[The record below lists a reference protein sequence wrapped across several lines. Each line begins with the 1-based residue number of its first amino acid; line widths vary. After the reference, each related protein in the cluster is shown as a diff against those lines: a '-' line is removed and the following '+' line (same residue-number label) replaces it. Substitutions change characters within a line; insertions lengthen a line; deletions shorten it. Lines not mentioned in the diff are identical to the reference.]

1 MMLVSPLLGYDS
13 RTLLSAV
20 YTDKKFPSNIERV
33 TNTQDI
39 PRFTKPTHLPY
50 YSEKRNVDL
59 NLNGILQDSSGEYI
73 VCRHLSTYWIQ
84 QFNEL
89 GGRID
94 YSKFNSPD
102 GILASMSMVRNE
114 SMHTGSGVIEFI
126 EKDSWGFAILAIFR
140 DMKINGDKIRALDV
154 YTTEHHMALGLKIKS
169 KSDGDCFVI
178 QFYDPNHTGT
188 HLRAAFSIS
197 EQEKIEKLTIND
209 FIDKTEKINY
219 GLKQQETV
227 VFVDRHNPVIPPL
240 VKTLPKNLLQS
251 HVIYHAMYLG
261 AADIL
266 KQLAKDIQPD
276 VLSTREMETL
286 LSARNMNGCPGLFMA
301 LQNGHV
307 EVVRAYGA
315 MLFKAQL
322 APDKNA
328 ELLAAKGRDDS
339 SKDVLPGLFMALQ
352 NGHEDAVQAYGELL
366 ISAGL
371 SQENNA
377 VLLGARSNHG
387 ILGLLMSLY
396 NGHTESIR
404 VYGKILLNIGLS
416 SDTIAELLAAK
427 DASGV
432 NGLFVALQE
441 GHTEAVRAYGEILR
455 NAELNSKKNAE
466 LLAAKDENGQPGLY
480 MASYN
485 GHSESILAYL
495 DIVKLLGLNSESIAD
510 EYNETGRAL
519 FIKSLKRV

>member
-1 MMLVSPLLGYDS
+1 M
-13 RTLLSAV
+13 SAV
-20 YTDKKFPSNIERV
+20 YTDKKSPSNIERV
-33 TNTQDI
+33 TNTQDTH
-39 PRFTKPTHLPY
+39 RFTKPTHLPY
-50 YSEKRNVDL
+50 YSEKRNVYL
-59 NLNGILQDSSGEYI
+59 NLNGIQQDSSGEYI

-102 GILASMSMVRNE
+102 GILASISMVKNE
-114 SMHTGSGVIEFI
+114 SLHTGSGIIEFI

-140 DMKINGDKIRALDV
+140 DMKINGDKIRALDI
-154 YTTEHHMALGLKIKS
+154 YTTEHHMALGLKIKP

-227 VFVDRHNPVIPPL
+227 VFVDRHNPVTPPL
-240 VKTLPKNLLQS
+240 VKTLPKNLLQP

-266 KQLAKDIQPD
+266 KQLAKGIQPD
-276 VLSTREMETL
+276 VLSTRKMETL
-286 LSARNMNGCPGLFMA
+286 LSARNMNGC
-301 LQNGHV
+301 
-307 EVVRAYGA
+307 
-315 MLFKAQL
+315 
-322 APDKNA
+322 
-328 ELLAAKGRDDS
+328 
-339 SKDVLPGLFMALQ
+339 PGLFMALQ

-387 ILGLLMSLY
+387 IPGLLMSLY

-404 VYGKILLNIGLS
+404 VYGKILLNIGLT

-432 NGLFVALQE
+432 HGLFVALQE

-455 NAELNSKKNAE
+455 NAELDSKKNAE

-510 EYNETGRAL
+510 EFNETGRAL